1 MEGTKR
7 FSEAVTLAAVQQEL
21 DNKKWQKVKEQYE
34 NLDKFLE
41 KITDKRVHECMV
53 PISKGKFH
61 KYLNLIFTNI

>member
-53 PISKGKFH
+53 PISKGKFR
-61 KYLNLIFTNI
+61 

>member
-21 DNKKWQKVKEQYE
+21 DNKKWLKVKEQYE
-34 NLDKFLE
+34 SLDKFLE

-53 PISKGKFH
+53 PISKGKFL
-61 KYLNLIFTNI
+61 KS